1 MNTKYFESKSVNVM
15 KIALVCPASLPATQF
30 GGIMFLCVNIS
41 KKLSNIGHDLTIFT
55 TNLDFANNT
64 NTFNKK
70 LPKKEKVENFVIRRT
85 NVWFSIFLFFVNP
98 GMYKQMMKDD
108 FDIIHAVGIRS
119 FQAFIAAI
127 VSKRK
132 KIPLVISDQGG
143 LTTHPDLKESSL
155 SKRILIGL
163 QRPLIK
169 FIVNQS
175 SSVIVPNEYEKKI
188 FLNFCDES
196 KISIVR
202 NGIDVNE
209 MKIWDSEFAKKF
221 TNNEEFILFLGRFHE
236 VKGIDTLLDAVNLI
250 KKKLSLEKIKVMIMG
265 VDFGYEEKMEKI
277 IRKFDLSDNIYIIK
291 KPRREDVI
299 SAYNTCKFLVL
310 PSKWELSPLTPLEG
324 FACKK
329 TLVSTTAHGIPYTIS
344 HNENCILVPPS
355 DPQSLSEA
363 ILELIKN
370 PQRCNELGE
379 SGFRM
384 VLNEGN
390 LDTMSS
396 KIFSVY
402 EKTIKLNKGN
412 RGKD

>member
-1 MNTKYFESKSVNVM
+1 M
-15 KIALVCPASLPATQF
+15 KIAFVCPASLPATQF

-41 KKLSNIGHDLTIFT
+41 KKLSNIGHNLTIYT

-70 LPKKEKVENFVIRRT
+70 LPKNEKIENFIIKRT

-98 GMYKQMMKDD
+98 GMYKQMMKDK

-143 LTTHPDLKESSL
+143 LTTHPDLKESSFG
-155 SKRILIGL
+155 KKVLIRL

-196 KISIVR
+196 KISIVK
-202 NGIDVNE
+202 NGIDVDE
-209 MKIWDSEFAKKF
+209 MRSWDSNFGKRF

-250 KKKLSLEKIKVMIMG
+250 KKELSLEKIKILIMG
-265 VDFGYEEKMEKI
+265 VDFGYEKKMEKI
-277 IRKFDLSDNIYIIK
+277 IRKFDLFDNICIIK
-291 KPRREDVI
+291 KPTREDVI

-329 TLVSTTAHGIPYTIS
+329 TLISTTAHGIPYTIS

-355 DPQSLSEA
+355 DPLNLSKA
-363 ILELIKN
+363 ILELIRN
-370 PQRCNELGE
+370 PQKCKQLGE

-384 VLNEGN
+384 VSNEGN
-390 LDTMSS
+390 LETMSTN
-396 KIFSVY
+396 IFSVY

-412 RGKD
+412 

>member
-1 MNTKYFESKSVNVM
+1 M
-15 KIALVCPASLPATQF
+15 KIAFVCPASLPATQF

-41 KKLSNIGHDLTIFT
+41 KKLSSIGHNLTIYT

-70 LPKKEKVENFVIRRT
+70 LPKNEKVENFIIKRT

-98 GMYKQMMKDD
+98 GMYKQMMKDE

-119 FQAFIAAI
+119 FQAFIAAVI
-127 VSKRK
+127 SKRK

-143 LTTHPDLKESSL
+143 LTTHPDLKESSFG
-155 SKRILIGL
+155 KKVLIRL
-163 QRPLIK
+163 QQPLIK
-169 FIVNQS
+169 LIVNQS

-196 KISIVR
+196 KISIVK
-202 NGIDVNE
+202 NGIDVDE
-209 MKIWDSEFAKKF
+209 MRSWDSNFVKKF
-221 TNNEEFILFLGRFHE
+221 TINEEFILFLGRFHE
-236 VKGIDTLLDAVNLI
+236 VKGIDTLLEAVNLI
-250 KKKLSLEKIKVMIMG
+250 KKKLALEKIKILIMG
-265 VDFGYEEKMEKI
+265 VDFGYEERMEKI
-277 IRKFDLSDNIYIIK
+277 IRKFDLFDNICIIK
-291 KPRREDVI
+291 KPTRKDVI

-329 TLVSTTAHGIPYTIS
+329 TLISTTAHGIPYTIS

-355 DPQSLSEA
+355 DPLNLSKA
-363 ILELIKN
+363 ILELIRN
-370 PQRCNELGE
+370 PQKCKQLGE

-384 VLNEGN
+384 VINEGN
-390 LDTMSS
+390 LETMSTN
-396 KIFSVY
+396 IFSVY

-412 RGKD
+412 

>member
-1 MNTKYFESKSVNVM
+1 M
-15 KIALVCPASLPATQF
+15 KIAFVCPASLPATQF

-41 KKLSNIGHDLTIFT
+41 KKLSSIGHNLTIYT

-70 LPKKEKVENFVIRRT
+70 LPKNEKIENFIIKRT

-98 GMYKQMMKDD
+98 GMYKQMMKDE

-119 FQAFIAAI
+119 FQAFIAAVI
-127 VSKRK
+127 SKRK

-143 LTTHPDLKESSL
+143 LTTHPDLKESSFG
-155 SKRILIGL
+155 KKVLIRL

-196 KISIVR
+196 KISIVK
-202 NGIDVNE
+202 NGIDVDE
-209 MKIWDSEFAKKF
+209 MRSWDSNFVKKF

-236 VKGIDTLLDAVNLI
+236 VKGIDTLLEAVNLI
-250 KKKLSLEKIKVMIMG
+250 KKKLALEKIKILIMG
-265 VDFGYEEKMEKI
+265 VDFGYEERMEKI
-277 IRKFDLSDNIYIIK
+277 IRKFDLFDNICIIK
-291 KPRREDVI
+291 KPTRKDVI

-329 TLVSTTAHGIPYTIS
+329 TLISTTAHGIPYTIS

-355 DPQSLSEA
+355 DPLNLSKA
-363 ILELIKN
+363 ILELIRN
-370 PQRCNELGE
+370 PQKCKQLGE

-384 VLNEGN
+384 VINEGN
-390 LDTMSS
+390 LETMSTN
-396 KIFSVY
+396 IFSVY

-412 RGKD
+412 